1 MKLEYEGV
9 FFIGWVIRFV
19 IFQQVSDYR
28 FKRIYLFTIPIIF
41 TFVEY
46 FFYDVVF
53 WCEFF
58 FLPIIVLFIKTK
70 KNWSLIQSLFYC
82 FFTLTIFE
90 IVSSLSS
97 LYFQFVFR
105 ISEVTLNN
113 NVWLDWIPTLLSFP
127 LYVLFLKLV
136 RIDLNTFSREIKNDK
151 LTRVVYL
158 FTITMILYYISSYIL
173 RSIPTLEYAGWI
185 SFNIEDIYINRV
197 IIYSYFPIFLGFL
210 LYIQYLVK
218 ENINRELEKIKD
230 SQISSMSIYSKH
242 IESLYKEIKSFRHD
256 YTNILVSLNESIKN
270 RDIDGIESIYN
281 SVLLDSDKTF
291 YNTHYDIANL
301 VNLEDLAMKSIVSA
315 KMFEA
320 QSKQIRLSIEIE
332 KVIKAPSG
340 IDLIELLK
348 ILAIFLDNAIE
359 ASLESSAPEIS
370 FVYFQEENRKIM
382 IIENSTKQEK
392 INTKVI
398 FNYGYST
405 KGSSRGVGLANV
417 YEIIST
423 YSRVYLKT
431 YSNQYKFRQ
440 ELVFEDKKE

>member
-173 RSIPTLEYAGWI
+173 LSIPTLEYAGWI

-301 VNLEDLAMKSIVSA
+301 VNLDNLAMKSIISA

-359 ASLESSAPEIS
+359 ASLESSSPEIS

>member
-136 RIDLNTFSREIKNDK
+136 RIDLNTFSRN
-151 LTRVVYL
+151 
-158 FTITMILYYISSYIL
+158 
-173 RSIPTLEYAGWI
+173 
-185 SFNIEDIYINRV
+185 
-197 IIYSYFPIFLGFL
+197 
-210 LYIQYLVK
+210 
-218 ENINRELEKIKD
+218 
-230 SQISSMSIYSKH
+230 
-242 IESLYKEIKSFRHD
+242 
-256 YTNILVSLNESIKN
+256 
-270 RDIDGIESIYN
+270 
-281 SVLLDSDKTF
+281 
-291 YNTHYDIANL
+291 
-301 VNLEDLAMKSIVSA
+301 
-315 KMFEA
+315 
-320 QSKQIRLSIEIE
+320 
-332 KVIKAPSG
+332 
-340 IDLIELLK
+340 
-348 ILAIFLDNAIE
+348 
-359 ASLESSAPEIS
+359 
-370 FVYFQEENRKIM
+370 
-382 IIENSTKQEK
+382 
-392 INTKVI
+392 
-398 FNYGYST
+398 
-405 KGSSRGVGLANV
+405 
-417 YEIIST
+417 
-423 YSRVYLKT
+423 
-431 YSNQYKFRQ
+431 
-440 ELVFEDKKE
+440 